1 MPAIVNAANCT
12 VEAQDGGVFLVTKT
26 AGNADTPDA
35 SAVSDQAM
43 AGDFVLRARALGN
56 PLLYLGVSANPLA
69 GNGPTTIDR
78 AIQLSGTSG
87 RCYESGFFR
96 PPLFTPAGFVWLK
109 RTADVLQY
117 LTGNDLATATAVR
130 TVSGVT
136 GPLWFDSS
144 LLRAGGAVEVRF
156 DLPSAFAARKR
167 RRRLSLGLSL

>member
-1 MPAIVNAANCT
+1 MAAIVNAANCS
-12 VEAQDGGVFLVTKT
+12 VAAQEGGAFLVTKT
-26 AGNADTPDA
+26 GGNPDSPDA

-43 AGDFVLRARALGN
+43 AGDFVLRAQALGN
-56 PLLYLGVSANPLA
+56 PLLYVGVSANPLA

-96 PPLFTPAGFVWLK
+96 PPLFTPVGFVWLK
-109 RTADVLQY
+109 RAAGMLYY
-117 LTGNDLATATAVR
+117 LTGADLATATAVR
-130 TVSGVT
+130 MVSGVT

>member
-12 VEAQDGGVFLVTKT
+12 VAAGEGGAFLVTKT
-26 AGNADTPDA
+26 GGNPDMPDA

-43 AGDFVLRARALGN
+43 AGDFVLRAHALGN
-56 PLLYLGVSANPLA
+56 PLLYVGVSANPLA
-69 GNGPTTIDR
+69 GNGSTTIDR
-78 AIQLSGTSG
+78 AIQLSGASG

-96 PPLFTPAGFVWLK
+96 PPLFTPVGFVWLK

-117 LTGNDLATATAVR
+117 LTGNDLATAIAVR

-144 LLRAGGAVEVRF
+144 LLRAGGAVEVKF

-167 RRRLSLGLSL
+167 RRRLSLALSL